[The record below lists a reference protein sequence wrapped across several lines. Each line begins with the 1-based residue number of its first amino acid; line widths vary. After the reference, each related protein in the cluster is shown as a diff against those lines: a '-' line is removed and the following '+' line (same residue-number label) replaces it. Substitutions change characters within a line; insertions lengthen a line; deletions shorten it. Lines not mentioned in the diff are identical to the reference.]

1 MGSYVPATSSEQ
13 QEMLEA
19 IGLRDFPGSCMVM
32 YRKRC
37 TCARL
42 WTFRKD

>member
-19 IGLRDFPGSCMVM
+19 IGLRDFRELYGDVPEEM
-32 YRKRC
+32 YLR
-37 TCARL
+37 AL